1 MRFALQLKPLCVG
14 SVLPV
19 PVSGLCFSGWNSG
32 DRFCLQHGLRCMD
45 GCSAWLLPTLLF
57 KDHVSEFS
65 SLLLSLSRMV
75 LFPEPPNTTFRRT
88 CALEGRDVKDY
99 CSEWEMPWGRATYE
113 AKAALIYCAW
123 SQKGN
128 SSRGVFCTT
137 AEAWADSKQLPCKQK
152 SERSLAR
159 EEV

>member
-1 MRFALQLKPLCVG
+1 MSSQSLSQDSVSPAGTQETGFVYSTVYVKP
-14 SVLPV
+14 
-19 PVSGLCFSGWNSG
+19 
-32 DRFCLQHGLRCMD
+32 
-45 GCSAWLLPTLLF
+45 GCSAWLLPTPLF

-99 CSEWEMPWGRATYE
+99 CSEWEMPWGRAMYE
-113 AKAALIYCAW
+113 AKAAVIYCAW